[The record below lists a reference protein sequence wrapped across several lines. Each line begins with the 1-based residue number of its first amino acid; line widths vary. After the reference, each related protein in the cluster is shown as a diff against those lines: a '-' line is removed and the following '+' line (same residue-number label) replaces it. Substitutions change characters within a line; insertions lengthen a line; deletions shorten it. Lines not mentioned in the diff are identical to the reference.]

1 MNNAHDFILS
11 YEHEDDAVVFRLN
24 SVLLERLS
32 TFTSY
37 GNVQLA
43 VLRAVR
49 RYHPALSDYT
59 AAIGL
64 WRKMVNGDKPE
75 MVYTFTEFKDVR
87 LVCCKDYEGSYSVRV
102 YRGGLEDFQKRHS
115 TAYFTAARSTF
126 ERLQEELA

>member
-11 YEHEDDAVVFRLN
+11 FEHETDAVIFRLN
-24 SVLLERLS
+24 GVLIERLS
-32 TFTSY
+32 TYALY
-37 GNVQLA
+37 GDVQLA

-49 RYHPALSDYT
+49 RYHPALSDFVVADT
-59 AAIGL
+59 L

-75 MVYTFTEFKDVR
+75 QVYTFTDFKGVR
-87 LVCCKDYEGSYSVRV
+87 LACCKDYEGSYSVRV

-115 TAYFTAARSTF
+115 TAYFTAARVIF